1 MPKYHYNPKTG
12 ESGICRAKYWC
23 PVCDEQHH
31 FNTKEKLNQ
40 YIDGLS
46 CDFTLYDKLGGY
58 SYHYL
63 VGARDRLLESIEES
77 GYRLTFDDIDVISST
92 PRDDVEYFR
101 SELDKE
107 NLTEAEKEAIG
118 EIYREEIWNTLQGES
133 FPIDKLA
140 NLYPKDN
147 MVPQN
152 VQDSIHKVADKVNK
166 VNADIKNYNAV
177 AEELY
182 GIEMGGPE
190 GRRTE

>member
-12 ESGICRAKYWC
+12 ESGICKAKYRC

-40 YIDGLS
+40 YMDGLS
-46 CDFTLYDKLGGY
+46 CNSILYDKLDKY
-58 SYHYL
+58 SYQYL
-63 VGARDRLLESIEES
+63 VGARDRLLEHIEES

-101 SELDKE
+101 SELSKE
-107 NLTEAEKEAIG
+107 NLTESEKEAIG
-118 EIYREEIWNTLQGES
+118 EIYREEIWNISQDKN
-133 FPIDKLA
+133 FPIHRLA
-140 NLYPKDN
+140 NLYPKDD

-152 VQDSIHKVADKVNK
+152 VQDSIHKVVDKVNK

>member
-12 ESGICRAKYWC
+12 ESGICKAKYWC
-23 PVCDEQHH
+23 PICDEQHH

-40 YIDGLS
+40 YMDGLS
-46 CDFTLYDKLGGY
+46 CNSILYDKLDKY
-58 SYHYL
+58 SYQYL
-63 VGARDRLLESIEES
+63 VGARDRLLEPIEKS
-77 GYRLTFDDIDVISST
+77 GYHFTFDDIDKISST
-92 PRDDVEYFR
+92 PRDDVEYFC

-107 NLTEAEKEAIG
+107 NLTETEKLSIG
-118 EIYREEIWNTLQGES
+118 EVYRDNIWNISQDKN
-133 FPIDKLA
+133 FPIHRLA

>member
-1 MPKYHYNPKTG
+1 MEYA
-12 ESGICRAKYWC
+12 RQKYWC

-63 VGARDRLLESIEES
+63 VGARDRLLEHIEES

-101 SELDKE
+101 SELK
-107 NLTEAEKEAIG
+107 
-118 EIYREEIWNTLQGES
+118 
-133 FPIDKLA
+133 
-140 NLYPKDN
+140 
-147 MVPQN
+147 
-152 VQDSIHKVADKVNK
+152 
-166 VNADIKNYNAV
+166 
-177 AEELY
+177 
-182 GIEMGGPE
+182 
-190 GRRTE
+190 